1 MSQQLIP
8 ISIIRLPEVMRI
20 TGLSRPTIYRRIAEG
35 TFPKRVSLGE
45 RAVGF
50 DPHQQ
55 FWTLS

>member
-55 FWTLS
+55 